1 MTKYPTR
8 HIPQKYGIIYRV
20 MNELA
25 DELNER
31 LGDASKFLSPT
42 GRRMYFP
49 YGGILGQGAEAKKC
63 EINATIG
70 MAFEEDGSPLV
81 MDCFRREINL
91 DKKIFL
97 YSSSFGNPALR
108 EKWRQME
115 LEKNPSM
122 KGIEF
127 SNPVVTNALT
137 HGLRIAAEL
146 FAGPDDTLVI
156 PDLFWDNY
164 ELIFGEAVGCRIE
177 HFNTFKG
184 GCFDSDAML
193 SALLGLG
200 DKKLLILNFPNNP
213 TGYTATFEDAERI
226 VAAVRA
232 AAEAGKRIV
241 VILDDAY
248 FGLVYEEGVHAES
261 LFAEFAVLHEN
272 VLAVK
277 LDGTTKE
284 DYVWGLR
291 VGFISF
297 AFKGA
302 TPVQLQALE
311 AKAAGNVRSGVSN
324 ITSVGQQLS
333 LAAYEDEGYARQK
346 AEKFAVLERR
356 YREIRRIL
364 AAHPEYAEL
373 FEVMPFNSGYFM
385 CVKPIGIDAEAVRRR
400 LIEGYS
406 TGVIRLSGLIR
417 LAFSTTPFDKLE
429 RLFANVANAIR
440 DVRDRG

>member
-1 MTKYPTR
+1 
-8 HIPQKYGIIYRV
+8 

-25 DELNER
+25 EELNER
-31 LGDASKFLSPT
+31 LGAAAEFLSPV

-81 MDCFRREINL
+81 MDCFRREVNL

-97 YSSSFGNPALR
+97 YSSSFGLPKLR
-108 EKWRQME
+108 ETWKKME

-137 HGLRIAAEL
+137 HGLRVAAEL
-146 FAGPDDTLVI
+146 FASPDDTLVT
-156 PDLFWDNY
+156 PDLYWDNY
-164 ELIFGEAVGCRIE
+164 ELIFGEVVGCRIE
-177 HFNTFKG
+177 HFNTFKD
-184 GCFDSDAML
+184 GCFDADAMKATL
-193 SALLGLG
+193 MEPGA
-200 DKKLLILNFPNNP
+200 KKLLILNFPNNP
-213 TGYTATFEDAERI
+213 TGYTATFDDAKRI
-226 VAAVRA
+226 VAAVRE
-232 AAEAGKRIV
+232 AAEAGKKIV

-261 LFAEFAVLHEN
+261 LFAEFATLHEN

-302 TPVQLQALE
+302 TAAQLQALE
-311 AKAAGNVRSGVSN
+311 AKAAGDVRSGVSN

-333 LAAYEDEGYARQK
+333 VSAYEDEGYLRQK
-346 AEKFAVLERR
+346 REKFAVLERR

-364 AAHPEYAEL
+364 AAHPEYSGL
-373 FEVMPFNSGYFM
+373 FEAMPFNSGYFM
-385 CVKPIGIDAEAVRRR
+385 CVKPIGCDAEVVRRR
-400 LIEGYS
+400 LIDGYS

-429 RLFANVANAIR
+429 RLFENVANAIR
-440 DVRDRG
+440 DVRG